1 MNRHLH
7 IICNNVPWPV
17 NNSKSVD
24 IFCQIEALY
33 KQGIKIHLHYLCS
46 NQNCHPTELNRYC
59 ESVHTYPSEK
69 QRTNTSIGLDEVY
82 NKIFNALSCDNH
94 PILFEDISCAETLK
108 QVAGSQRKVVVRMYD
123 DKCRQNDHLARS
135 AGSFFQKIRLNRRTS
150 ELKKQEDM
158 LPKNCIYAFP
168 TIEITRSA
176 NQDHQL
182 INARHL
188 PVFSPFHEATGKTGL
203 GNFCLYHGDLADPC
217 NEKAA
222 LWLLSKV
229 FNDIN
234 TPLVIAGN
242 NPGKQ
247 LQKLGKFYSHTC
259 LIANPSR
266 GEIDDLIT
274 KAQINILPSF
284 SYKLPELK
292 LVHAIARGRHCIV
305 NDNAVKGTIYE
316 SACHIGKNAAA
327 FKSIILQLYHQP
339 FEQEEI
345 ELRKKIF
352 SLINKDESATKL
364 TEWLFS

>member
-1 MNRHLH
+1 MNRQLH

-17 NNSKSVD
+17 NNSKSID
-24 IFCQIEALY
+24 TFCQIEALY
-33 KQGIKIHLHYLCS
+33 KQGIKIHLHYLCPS
-46 NQNCHPTELNRYC
+46 QNCHPAELNKYC

-69 QRTNTSIGLDEVY
+69 PRTNTSMGLCEGY
-82 NKIFNALSCDNH
+82 NKIITALSCDNH
-94 PILFEDISCAETLK
+94 PVLFEDISCTETLK
-108 QVAGSQRKVVVRMYD
+108 QISGSHRKVVVRMYD

-135 AGSFFQKIRLNRRTS
+135 AGSFFQKIRLNRRTN

-168 TIEITRSA
+168 TPEITHSSEH
-176 NQDHQL
+176 DHQL
-182 INARHL
+182 KNARYL
-188 PVFSPFHEATGKTGL
+188 PVFSPFHEVMGKTGH

-222 LWLLSKV
+222 LWLLTKV

-242 NPGKQ
+242 DPGKQ

-266 GEIDDLIT
+266 GEIEDLVT
-274 KAQINILPSF
+274 KAQIHVLPSF

-292 LVHAIARGRHCIV
+292 LIHAIAHGRHCIV
-305 NDNAVKGTIYE
+305 NENAVKGTIYE
-316 SACHIGKNAAA
+316 SACHIGKNAGA

-352 SLINKDESATKL
+352 RQINKEEAVTKL
-364 TEWLFS
+364 TQWLFT